1 MIERLRNS
9 TLRFVKEEHTD
20 KIGGRKSFIIEIC
33 TGFLN
38 PSMVT
43 VKISF
48 HHWKR
53 KKG

>member
-1 MIERLRNS
+1 MTRKIFNSSLRIV
-9 TLRFVKEEHTD
+9 REKHTD
-20 KIGGRKSFIIEIC
+20 ENGGRKAFIIEIC

-48 HHWKR
+48 HHWK
-53 KKG
+53 G